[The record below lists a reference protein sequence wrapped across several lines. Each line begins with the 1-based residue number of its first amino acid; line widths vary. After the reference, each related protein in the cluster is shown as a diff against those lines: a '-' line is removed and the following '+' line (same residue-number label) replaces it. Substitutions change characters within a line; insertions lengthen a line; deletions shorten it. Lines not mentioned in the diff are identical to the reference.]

1 MIDLSFRVL
10 RYFVAAADHG
20 NVTKAARSLRVSQ
33 PSVSLAIAQ
42 LERILGLRLFV
53 RQHSRGMALTPAGR
67 DILREARKLL
77 AQANEFS
84 ANAAGKAGPLRGTL
98 SIGCLAYLVPSYLP
112 AIISGFSA
120 RYPAIEVSF
129 REGDQGDLQRAML
142 DGHIEVAL
150 TYDLQLSHRFETE
163 ILMELPPYVLVP
175 ARHRLAKRRSIS
187 LSEIASEA
195 CVLLDLPIS
204 RDYLTSIFGAL
215 GLRPNVRYRTA
226 SVEALRSL
234 VGNGLGYS
242 VLNHPSKTLM
252 TYDGKKT
259 KALSL
264 VDRLAPARIAAV
276 HLAGHEPRLV
286 ADAFLAHTREFFRRE
301 ILMGRTF

>member
-1 MIDLSFRVL
+1 LIDLSFRVL
-10 RYFVAAADHG
+10 RYFIAAADHA

-67 DILREARKLL
+67 DVLREARNLL

-84 ANAAGKAGPLRGTL
+84 ANAAGKAGLLRGTL

-120 RYPAIEVSF
+120 RYPAIEVGF

-175 ARHRLAKRRSIS
+175 ARHRLAKRPSIS
-187 LSEIASEA
+187 LSEIASEP

-204 RDYLTSIFGAL
+204 RDYLTSIFGTL

-264 VDRLAPARIAAV
+264 VDRLPPARIAAV

-286 ADAFLAHTREFFRRE
+286 ADAFLAHTREFFRRQ
-301 ILMGRTF
+301 IRVGRAF